1 MQAAIDEVIGEDVVG
16 IPGQNLTQTELRVIV
31 GLANG
36 KAPSVIGA
44 EVQADTLSMRHLEA
58 SIKAKLGAKT
68 HPHMIAR
75 GFTLGVLFPR
85 ALCMLL
91 AVLSAAENDHDAF
104 RTRSQRRSRTPI
116 TYTRITRTSATGGR
130 GLDKVMA
137 PKGSAAFALES
148 ARYTSLIS

>member
-1 MQAAIDEVIGEDVVG
+1 M
-16 IPGQNLTQTELRVIV
+16 IV

-36 KAPSVIGA
+36 KAPSAIGA
-44 EVQADTLSMRHLEA
+44 EVQADTLTMRHLEA

-91 AVLSAAENDHDAF
+91 AVLSAAESGHDAF
-104 RTRSQRRSRTPI
+104 RTRSQRRSRTPA

-130 GLDKVMA
+130 GIDKVEA
-137 PKGSAAFALES
+137 AKGSAVFVFES
-148 ARYTSLIS
+148 IKNTSLIS